1 MSYYSN
7 KPLVDVSR
15 FTQAEYDESID
26 PALTDE
32 QEARLSRRA
41 YEIAAQ
47 IRELRPRHTAEP
59 EPVGIPTHVSL
70 HAGDRGRRPPHRN
83 HAS

>member
-1 MSYYSN
+1 MSHYELS
-7 KPLVDVSR
+7 KHLVDVPR

-47 IRELRPRHTAEP
+47 IRERVPRHTAEP
-59 EPVGIPTHVSL
+59 VEIPTHVSL